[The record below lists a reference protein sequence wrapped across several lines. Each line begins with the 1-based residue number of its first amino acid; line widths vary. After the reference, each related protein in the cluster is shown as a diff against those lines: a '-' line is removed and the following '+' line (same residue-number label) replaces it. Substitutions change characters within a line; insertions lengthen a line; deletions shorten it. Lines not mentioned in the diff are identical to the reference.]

1 MNMGKF
7 NYISLE
13 EARTRA
19 MEEKYIVADLRSP
32 KEFYYS
38 HVDNA
43 INVPNPTVEKIAQYN
58 KKDYTWILYCRRG
71 RDVYKRQV
79 YTFIVMLTITR
90 KQKMKLSLHIKC

>member
-19 MEEKYIVADLRSP
+19 MEEKYIVADLRSTQ
-32 KEFYYS
+32 EFYYS

-71 RDVYKRQV
+71 SLSFKLASELSDFGYKV
-79 YTFIVMLTITR
+79 LAVVGGY
-90 KQKMKLSLHIKC
+90 KE

>member
-32 KEFYYS
+32 QEFYYS

-58 KKDYTWILYCRRG
+58 KMCI
-71 RDVYKRQV
+71 RDRHSTAWYSVKNSGGIRW
-79 YTFIVMLTITR
+79 TR
-90 KQKMKLSLHIKC
+90 V